1 MSVSSRNSHDSGSQ
15 SQQFYAVQVGYNKFF
30 IDRRYTN
37 LRPCGDGSYG
47 FVASAVDTVTG
58 EKVAIKKIKD
68 AFSDSIDAKRILRE
82 LKLLRLFNTHENIIT
97 ILDIMTTPTNK
108 VTPLRPLAGLG
119 LLSYLS
125 SLTALLCSSSS
136 GTLTTFT
143 S

>member
-1 MSVSSRNSHDSGSQ
+1 
-15 SQQFYAVQVGYNKFF
+15 
-30 IDRRYTN
+30 
-37 LRPCGDGSYG
+37 
-47 FVASAVDTVTG
+47 VDTVTG

-119 LLSYLS
+119 LPSYLS
-125 SLTALLCSSSS
+125 SLTAPCCAPRPVGL
-136 GTLTTFT
+136 
-143 S
+143 